1 MTQTEMPARLQPG
14 RGILKINRTQIMTRT
29 KRSKS
34 QADLLF
40 EAMVAAGYLVP
51 TGGMRPDRQGVLQPV
66 YVSREWAVKMGLPLP
81 PLLPLL
87 PFPEDQ
93 QKAN

>member
-1 MTQTEMPARLQPG
+1 MT
-14 RGILKINRTQIMTRT
+14 KT
-29 KRSKS
+29 KKFKS
-34 QADLLF
+34 QAVRRAEHRLAF
-40 EAMVAAGYLVP
+40 EALVAAGHLVP
-51 TGGMRPDRQGVLQPV
+51 TGEMRPGPITGELQPV

-87 PFPEDQ
+87 PSPEDP